1 MNRGVTQYTVAD
13 RVAKIGQSDV
23 LNDKHAIAT

>member
-13 RVAKIGQSDV
+13 RVAKMDSDV
-23 LNDKHAIAT
+23 LNDNHVIAT